1 MLRNPADI
9 SMVIK
14 LDASLPMEL
23 VVNIV
28 NSELELDDNTQTIYT
43 NSFVIDAL
51 FPELDNNHI
60 GTFSAH
66 AMVGYSDNGT
76 ERRVMSNT
84 GSTGYYDLDSDLN
97 TLSPGANFNVNF

>member
-84 GSTGYYDLDSDLN
+84 GSKGYYDLDSDLN